1 MTQMKKV
8 VNRFRTCFPDASI
21 LLVGASD
28 RAQRGPEGLTTIR
41 TLDLMI
47 AAQEQAAADCKIGF
61 YNLWQ
66 AMGGK
71 DSIVRMVDQGMASK
85 DYIHINYKGGK
96 VVAEAIYKSIVA
108 GETNYT
114 KYYKEKG
121 TWK

>member
-71 DSIVRMVDQGMASK
+71 GSIVRMVDQGMAAK